1 MSEAK
6 IIEDPRVQEVR
17 ITLADGRSGVFTG
30 PELAREED
38 DGLGVVEI
46 TFYPARALPEG
57 MKWAPLD
64 EGEVK
69 P

>member
-1 MSEAK
+1 
-6 IIEDPRVQEVR
+6 VR

-38 DGLGVVEI
+38 DGFGVVEI
-46 TFYPARALPEG
+46 MFYPARPLPDG
-57 MKWAPLD
+57 MKWAPLN

>member
-1 MSEAK
+1 MIDTK
-6 IIEDPRVQEVR
+6 IIEDRRVQEVR

-38 DGLGVVEI
+38 DGFGVVEI
-46 TFYPARALPEG
+46 MFYPARPLPEG

-64 EGEVK
+64 EGEAK
-69 P
+69 T